1 MIDILVK
8 ALALIAIIGIGLG
21 IKRLGWAR
29 TEDVGLFAKL
39 VLRVTLPCALASAF
53 NDFTITASL
62 LVLSALGLVVNLIQ
76 QTTGYLMGRTAEERA
91 FGVLNVNSYNM
102 GAFATPYLAGF
113 MGPQTIV
120 YSAMFDVGNAL
131 GAAGVGY
138 AWSSSLARGA
148 RLTPWQFLRL
158 MFSSVIFDVY
168 LFLVIMRLFD
178 LHLPAPILTFTS
190 LVGSANTF
198 LAMLMIGIGLE
209 LRLP

>member
-76 QTTGYLMGRTAEERA
+76 QTTGYLMGRTAEE
-91 FGVLNVNSYNM
+91 
-102 GAFATPYLAGF
+102 
-113 MGPQTIV
+113 
-120 YSAMFDVGNAL
+120 
-131 GAAGVGY
+131 
-138 AWSSSLARGA
+138 
-148 RLTPWQFLRL
+148 
-158 MFSSVIFDVY
+158 
-168 LFLVIMRLFD
+168 
-178 LHLPAPILTFTS
+178 
-190 LVGSANTF
+190 
-198 LAMLMIGIGLE
+198 
-209 LRLP
+209 